1 MNVAEYIVEELI
13 SYGVTDTF
21 GVPGGVI
28 LRILYAMQ
36 SRTPKLTPHLN
47 YHEQMS
53 GFAACGYAQA
63 SGQLGVAYAT
73 RGPGITNMITCI
85 AEAYQ
90 SHYLFYLLPL
100 IILRI

>member
-1 MNVAEYIVEELI
+1 MMNVAEYIVEELI

-47 YHEQMS
+47 KCQD
-53 GFAACGYAQA
+53 
-63 SGQLGVAYAT
+63 LLLVAMP
-73 RGPGITNMITCI
+73 RQVGNWVLHMQHVVQGLQI
-85 AEAYQ
+85 
-90 SHYLFYLLPL
+90 
-100 IILRI
+100 